1 MTMYESPI
9 NLFVSDIATSI
20 DKRIEEVT
28 VNAIQNLGIDID
40 KDELVKALNYDRK
53 QYGEGYEDGYMDGEI
68 TGRKDVVEELTE
80 KLTKLLSADSPYVF
94 YDNDHG
100 YCINTEDVLNLLI
113 DERKGESE

>member
-1 MTMYESPI
+1 MYESPI
-9 NLFVSDIATSI
+9 NLFIRDIASEV
-20 DKRIEEVT
+20 DKQIEATVVT
-28 VNAIQNLGIDID
+28 AIQKIGIDVD

-113 DERKGESE
+113 DERKEESE